1 MSTEKIVITRDQFK
15 TISIRAL
22 RASLNAAID
31 AGFETSELA
40 LVHVVMAQ
48 VFSTIEDELFEN
60 KKKENVPDGFE
71 SVREF
76 YSDDRSKKVQ
86 LLAPEGVAIPDEVM
100 KKVEKIAKD
109 LCEGEGEN
117 GKNWS

>member
-40 LVHVVMAQ
+40 LVHVVMAH
-48 VFSTIEDELFEN
+48 VFSVIEEDLFEN
-60 KKKENVPDGFE
+60 KKKENGPDGFE

-86 LLAPEGVAIPDEVM
+86 ILAPEGVAIPDEVM

-109 LCEGEGEN
+109 LCEGEN
-117 GKNWS
+117 DKNWS

>member
-1 MSTEKIVITRDQFK
+1 MSTEKIMITRDQFRS
-15 TISIRAL
+15 ISIIAL
-22 RASLNAAID
+22 LAALNAAID
-31 AGFETSELA
+31 AGFEVTETT
-40 LVHVVMAQ
+40 LVHIMAQ

-117 GKNWS
+117 DKNWS